1 MGIVTGK
8 DARVWISSGNAT
20 LAPGAETQQTHS
32 TYAISDFGLTLAR
45 GTVEQPLIGE
55 TGNYWSY
62 GGLTID
68 GTYTNCRFG
77 TKEIAD
83 DLYSIINSKMIRVSG
98 NAGSSLLKWYFTSC
112 QVTGFDVKFGDANTI
127 TNASVS
133 FTIMDP
139 FMVLYDPIRGC
150 ISNTV

>member
-8 DARVWISSGNAT
+8 DARVWLASGSAT
-20 LAPGAETQQTHS
+20 LAPGAETLLSHS
-32 TYAISDFGLTLAR
+32 FYAISDFGLTFAR
-45 GTVEQPLIGE
+45 GTVEQPLVGE
-55 TGNYWSY
+55 TGSFWAY

-77 TKEIAD
+77 VKEGAD
-83 DLYSIINSKMIRVSG
+83 DLYSMINGKIIRVSG
-98 NAGSSLLKWYFTSC
+98 NAGSGLLKWYFTSC
-112 QVTGFDVKFGDANTI
+112 QVTGYDIKYGDANTI

-139 FMVLYDPIRGC
+139 FMVLYDPVRGC